1 MIVMEEKEKHIT
13 SYGLFAKVLVALL
26 ILTTISVLITEVH
39 FGAFSVA
46 VALSVACIKVALVL
60 IYFMHLK
67 WENTFLRLMV
77 AGVFV
82 LFALVVVFTFIDYL
96 LR

>member
-1 MIVMEEKEKHIT
+1 MAKNENHIT
-13 SYGLFAKVLVALL
+13 PYSLFAKVLIALL
-26 ILTTISVLITEVH
+26 ILTFISVLITYVH
-39 FGAFSVA
+39 FGALSVA
-46 VALSVACIKVALVL
+46 VALSVATIKVALVL

-77 AGVFV
+77 LGVFI
-82 LFALVVVFTFIDYL
+82 LFALVIVFTFSDYF